1 MASDPPSPIDS
12 SDATLIGR
20 AEVAIASL
28 LSDAIVEAEPIARGF
43 AHDNLRVVLASGR
56 QAIVKFP
63 YWPRPDKFARIQM
76 MFERMRTAG
85 ISCPDV
91 LAADITGER
100 GEPCL
105 ILSWLAGET
114 LSDAWP
120 TLSDDEQ
127 QAIGQDIGE
136 WTARL
141 HAIRFPDI
149 SRGELLRLDLDR
161 RLRLA
166 REAGL
171 IPEALLD
178 VSRAIIE
185 PVAVEGM
192 DTPAAAI
199 HGDLYLDNVVISG
212 EPGSR
217 RMAGV
222 IDYDRVMPEDPTRE
236 FVKFRWWVFE
246 RYPELIDPLLTGY
259 LRAGGDPDA
268 ASPVSRRAQAL
279 QLLET
284 IGGFVYFTSRAS
296 GDHSH
301 ATDAAMAADMR
312 RRFSLLVGGEFPESP
327 G

>member
-1 MASDPPSPIDS
+1 MASDQPPSIAS

-20 AEVAIASL
+20 AEVAVSSL
-28 LSDAIVEAEPIARGF
+28 LGDTIVEAEPITRGF
-43 AHDNLRVVLASGR
+43 VHDNVRVVLVSGR
-56 QAIVKFP
+56 EAIVKFP
-63 YWPRPDKFARIQM
+63 YWPRPDKFARIQI
-76 MFERMRTAG
+76 MFERMRAAG
-85 ISCPDV
+85 VGCPDV

-105 ILSWLAGET
+105 ILSWLPGET

-127 QAIGQDIGE
+127 QAIGHDIGE
-136 WTARL
+136 WAARL
-141 HAIRFPDI
+141 HAIRFPDV

-161 RLRLA
+161 RLGLA

-178 VSRAIIE
+178 DSRAIIE
-185 PVAVEGM
+185 PVAVEGT
-192 DTPAAAI
+192 DVPAAAI
-199 HGDLYLDNVVISG
+199 HGDLYLDNIVISG

-222 IDYDRVMPEDPTRE
+222 IDFDRVMPEDPTRE

-268 ASPVSRRAQAL
+268 ASPVSRRSHAL

-284 IGGFVYFTSRAS
+284 IGGYVYFTGRAS

-301 ATDAAMAADMR
+301 PTDTVMAADMR